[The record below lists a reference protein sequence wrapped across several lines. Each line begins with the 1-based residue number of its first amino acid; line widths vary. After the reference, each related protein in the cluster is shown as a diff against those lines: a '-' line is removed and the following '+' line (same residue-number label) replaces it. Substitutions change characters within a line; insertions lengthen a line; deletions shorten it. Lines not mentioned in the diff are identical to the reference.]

1 MPDLLQVKEEGWWLV
16 AGDSRTGELY
26 ALKRVSFGQRTTA
39 RLVGGWVV
47 VCGGLAA
54 GGQWAKQGKEACV
67 PACSAS
73 SSAAACSVSFN
84 TWADMIWLSLTDTLP
99 ALALVPPAG

>member
-39 RLVGGWVV
+39 RWVVGGVV
-47 VCGGLAA
+47 
-54 GGQWAKQGKEACV
+54 W
-67 PACSAS
+67 
-73 SSAAACSVSFN
+73 
-84 TWADMIWLSLTDTLP
+84 
-99 ALALVPPAG
+99 